1 MSIIK
6 LEPQGKLS
14 LPQEILNQ
22 FGLGDQSTLLVE
34 TTADG
39 AILLRPTEIYAVE
52 IYNNE
57 QIQEFLEDDL
67 LTPEETERLKVKLAQ
82 SQAE

>member
-1 MSIIK
+1 MSLIK

-52 IYNNE
+52 IYNNDR
-57 QIQEFLEDDL
+57 IQEFLESDM
-67 LTPEETERLKVKLAQ
+67 LTPKEAELIEVKLAQ
-82 SQAE
+82 